1 MELIKCIFSVLL
13 NNNEQN
19 KILNKYIELE
29 NKVKNN
35 GNNNIELNENETKNY
50 FIFSEGIKFEKCN
63 IQFDERGNVF

>member
-1 MELIKCIFSVLL
+1 MEPIKCIFSVLL

-50 FIFSEGIKFEKCN
+50 FIFS
-63 IQFDERGNVF
+63 